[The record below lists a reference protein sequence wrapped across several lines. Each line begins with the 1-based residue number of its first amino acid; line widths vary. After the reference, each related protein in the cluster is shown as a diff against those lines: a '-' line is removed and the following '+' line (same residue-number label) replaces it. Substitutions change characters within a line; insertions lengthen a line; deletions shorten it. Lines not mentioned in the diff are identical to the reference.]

1 MIRTVSAAFG
11 RLFFVR
17 LFSVALFA
25 IFIAECTFP
34 SSEASES
41 DELKPRQAMF
51 VGLDVSGSFKRDY
64 DDAVAF
70 LAHYLYGHLKGLGG
84 LEKPRDLFVAAIGGK
99 GEDDPKTFHPIH
111 DFNGK
116 DLAQIE
122 ASLREWFPTKDTYSD
137 FNAFFHKVARIAKE
151 RNLLLAPIT
160 VFVVSDGVPDVPGA
174 TPGTRELYRHI
185 DLSPIEYLSKNVTL
199 RLTYAS
205 PKVGEYWRNFVA
217 HDRVRLWT
225 VEAEV
230 MKGWR
235 GQLEGGVDLR
245 SEEHTSELQ
254 SRLHLVCRLLLEKKK
269 GRMFEWRGDLQ
280 CSSAWGASAAGR

>member
-11 RLFFVR
+11 RLFFAR

-25 IFIAECTFP
+25 IFIAQCTFP

-99 GEDDPKTFHPIH
+99 GEDDPKAFHPIH

-205 PKVGEYWRNFVA
+205 PKVGEYWRNFVV

-235 GQLEGGVDLR
+235 GQLEGGVDLARQAKLWKWVRDNVDFRVR
-245 SEEHTSELQ
+245 SKAL
-254 SRLHLVCRLLLEKKK
+254 
-269 GRMFEWRGDLQ
+269 
-280 CSSAWGASAAGR
+280 